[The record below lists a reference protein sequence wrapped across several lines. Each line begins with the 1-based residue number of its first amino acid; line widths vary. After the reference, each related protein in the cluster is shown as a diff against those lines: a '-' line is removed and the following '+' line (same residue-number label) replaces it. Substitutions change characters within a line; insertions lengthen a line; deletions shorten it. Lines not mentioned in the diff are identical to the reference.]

1 MGAGASAEAPSFDD
15 IDISKWSKEE
25 VAQEVAGMGEAF
37 EEYKQMVLD
46 NDIDGKVLGS
56 LTSDDLEGAGV
67 DKSAHREEILARVT
81 ELNGARAPA
90 RSGTSAG
97 FVPPKDLEANAPAQA
112 RLLALEAEVAA
123 APAAGELTPEQH
135 AAIDDCFRT
144 VRAVLDDAA
153 AQADPEE
160 LKNVVMTEGVLHR
173 DAYAA

>member
-67 DKSAHREEILARVT
+67 DKRKTQCVS
-81 ELNGARAPA
+81 
-90 RSGTSAG
+90 
-97 FVPPKDLEANAPAQA
+97 K
-112 RLLALEAEVAA
+112 
-123 APAAGELTPEQH
+123 
-135 AAIDDCFRT
+135 
-144 VRAVLDDAA
+144 
-153 AQADPEE
+153 
-160 LKNVVMTEGVLHR
+160 
-173 DAYAA
+173 